1 MIEVNELENIIRFNN
16 EIVKQNI
23 TKKIQV
29 LSKKIIDYNQLLRD
43 ITLSENV
50 INSHKNILKQDNQ
63 MEKLYFENTYT
74 LLQLRSKIYKDR
86 EKYILKLNE
95 VLRKIVT
102 IESLREIFKIK
113 GRIKENEIKLL
124 LNDIQNSLTIMY
136 FEDDEKISNFIF
148 VQCTTK
154 HLEILSQV
162 NDIRIVVHIKS
173 YR

>member
-1 MIEVNELENIIRFNN
+1 
-16 EIVKQNI
+16 
-23 TKKIQV
+23 
-29 LSKKIIDYNQLLRD
+29 
-43 ITLSENV
+43 
-50 INSHKNILKQDNQ
+50 

-148 VQCTTK
+148 AY
-154 HLEILSQV
+154 
-162 NDIRIVVHIKS
+162 IKKFIG
-173 YR
+173 

>member
-102 IESLREIFKIK
+102 IESLREIFKI
-113 GRIKENEIKLL
+113 
-124 LNDIQNSLTIMY
+124 
-136 FEDDEKISNFIF
+136 IS
-148 VQCTTK
+148 
-154 HLEILSQV
+154 
-162 NDIRIVVHIKS
+162 
-173 YR
+173 

>member
-74 LLQLRSKIYKDR
+74 LLQLRSKIYKNR

-102 IESLREIFKIK
+102 IDGLREIFKIK

-148 VQCTTK
+148 AY
-154 HLEILSQV
+154 
-162 NDIRIVVHIKS
+162 IKKFIG
-173 YR
+173 